1 MTPNVPML
9 VHDCFFSVFFLIVVN
24 DVGRDDVGDAIILS
38 YMVLYN

>member
-9 VHDCFFSVFFLIVVN
+9 VHDCFFSLIVVN

-38 YMVLYN
+38 HMVLYN